1 MNKLDACID
10 YLMKTASDYE
20 IYHDTYSSAISEVK
34 KAVKKKGFELDED
47 DVFHNITTGPRKPS
61 KGKSLRFTLLLYKN
75 GEPAKKSLHFQ
86 IENLGSSYELNLYFD
101 SASLRDYQ

>member
-10 YLMKTASDYE
+10 YLMKTASYYE
-20 IYHDTYSSAISEVK
+20 IYHDTYSSAISEVEK
-34 KAVKKKGFELDED
+34 VVKKKGFELDKNA
-47 DVFHNITTGPRKPS
+47 FKKITTGPS
-61 KGKSLRFTLLLYKN
+61 KGESLRFTLLLYKN